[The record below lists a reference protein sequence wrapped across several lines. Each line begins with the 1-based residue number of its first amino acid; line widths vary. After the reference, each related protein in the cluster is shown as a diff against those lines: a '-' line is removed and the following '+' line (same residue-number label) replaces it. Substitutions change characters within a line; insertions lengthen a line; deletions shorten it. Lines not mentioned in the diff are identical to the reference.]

1 MRRCLVFAL
10 GSLFFAS
17 PGKAQLPPIP
27 TTGSK
32 PATQPRLYVAE
43 RVKDLG
49 TIIEGDVHV
58 VRWQLENHGS
68 ADLVIQR
75 IRASCGCVVAKLS
88 EDEKVIPPG
97 GSLELRADFN
107 TRGRHGAQVKV
118 VTVSSNDP
126 AEPTLKLEFTADLQF
141 LFVVKP
147 AGVANLRSVRRGEPV
162 QRTVDIFPGPGR
174 GAVEILRVEF
184 PKGSPMSAVV
194 EPGKDAEGKSKR
206 IRFTVGKEAAL
217 GTLHVPVTLGIRV
230 DGIERTREVSLRA
243 EVVGELTWH
252 PRIVDQT
259 RSTARPGTRLAP
271 VTIRSTQDLPFTVV
285 SAEAG
290 DRFDV
295 AVETKGSGP
304 RILRYSIV
312 LTLRA
317 GTEPGPFA
325 TTLNVR
331 TDSLDQPLI
340 RIPVFGV
347 VAPLIAVEP
356 AVILLRMD
364 GTPAGSRRRVK
375 LQASPRTELTVL
387 GVACDTDAVSAVV
400 DDRAAGSRRHLRF
413 LSVTLDATALEP
425 GSGEHHATLTVTTN
439 VAGAERIEIPIIV
452 DTGG

>member
-1 MRRCLVFAL
+1 MRRCLAFVVGF
-10 GSLFFAS
+10 LFFAS
-17 PGKAQLPPIP
+17 PGRGQLPPVP

-32 PATQPRLYVAE
+32 PSTQPRLYVAE

-49 TIIEGDVHV
+49 TILEGDVHV

-75 IRASCGCVVAKLS
+75 IQASCGCVVAELS
-88 EDEKVIPPG
+88 DDEKVIPPG
-97 GSLELRADFN
+97 GSLELRANFN
-107 TRGRHGAQVKV
+107 TQGRSGAQVKA

-126 AEPTLKLEFTADLQF
+126 AEPALKLEFTADLQF

-162 QRTVDIFPGPGR
+162 QRTVEIFPGPGR
-174 GAVEILRVEF
+174 GAVEVFSVEF

-194 EPGKDAEGKSKR
+194 EPGKDVERKSKR
-206 IRFTVGKEAAL
+206 IRFTVGRDAAL

-230 DGIERTREVSLRA
+230 DGIERSRAVSVRA

-252 PRIVDQT
+252 PRILDQT
-259 RSTARPGTRLAP
+259 RSTARPGARFAP
-271 VTIRSTQDLPFTVV
+271 VTVRSTQGLPFAVV

-295 AVETKGSGP
+295 TVEARGLGP
-304 RILRYSIV
+304 RSLRYSIV

-347 VAPLIAVEP
+347 VEPLVAVEP
-356 AVILLRMD
+356 PVILLRMD
-364 GTPAGSRRRVK
+364 GTPAGARRRVK
-375 LQASPRTELTVL
+375 LQASPRTELV
-387 GVACDTDAVSAVV
+387 VSDVVCDTDAVTAVV
-400 DDRAAGSRRHLRF
+400 DHSAAGSRRHVRF
-413 LSVTLDATALEP
+413 LNVTLDASALKP
-425 GSGEHHATLTVTTN
+425 GSGQHRATLTVTTN
-439 VAGAERIEIPIIV
+439 VPGAERVEIPIIV

>member
-1 MRRCLVFAL
+1 MRRCLVFAV
-10 GSLFFAS
+10 GSLLCAS
-17 PGKAQLPPIP
+17 VGKAQLPPIP

-75 IRASCGCVVAKLS
+75 IQASCGCVVTELS
-88 EDEKVIPPG
+88 DDEKVIPPG
-97 GSLELRADFN
+97 GSLELRANFN
-107 TRGRHGAQVKV
+107 TQGRQGAQVKA
-118 VTVSSNDP
+118 VTVFSNDP

-141 LFVVKP
+141 LFVVRP
-147 AGVANLRSVRRGEPV
+147 PGIANLRSVRRGEPV
-162 QRTVDIFPGPGR
+162 QRTVDISSGPGR
-174 GAVEILRVEF
+174 GAVEIFGVEF

-217 GTLHVPVTLGIRV
+217 GTLYVPVTLSIRV
-230 DGIERTREVSLRA
+230 DGIERTREVSVRA

-259 RSTARPGTRLAP
+259 RSTARPGTRFAP
-271 VTIRSTQDLPFTVV
+271 VTIRSTQDLPFAVV

-295 AVETKGSGP
+295 TVEAKGRGP
-304 RILRYSIV
+304 RSLRYSIV
-312 LTLRA
+312 LTLRT

-325 TTLNVR
+325 TTLSVR

-347 VAPLIAVEP
+347 VEPLIAVEP
-356 AVILLRMD
+356 PVILLRMD
-364 GTPAGSRRRVK
+364 GTPAGARRRVK
-375 LQASPRTELTVL
+375 LQASPRTELLISDV
-387 GVACDTDAVSAVV
+387 VCSTDAVTAAV
-400 DDRAAGSRRHLRF
+400 DHRAAGSRRHLLF
-413 LSVTLDATALEP
+413 LNVTLDASVLEP
-425 GSGEHHATLTVTTN
+425 GSGEHHAILTVTTN
-439 VAGAERIEIPIIV
+439 VPGAERVEIRIIV